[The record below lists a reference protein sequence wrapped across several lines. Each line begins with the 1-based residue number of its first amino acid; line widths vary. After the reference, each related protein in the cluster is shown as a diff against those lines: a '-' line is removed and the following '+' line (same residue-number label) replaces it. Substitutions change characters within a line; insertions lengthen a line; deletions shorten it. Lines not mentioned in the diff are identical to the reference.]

1 MSKMVKTVLLLGSN
15 IEPRLTF
22 LNRALLLLEKETG
35 KAVAISGVYESEPW
49 GFEAKTS
56 FYNQAVVFETDK
68 PAGEILNI
76 CMKIETALGRERG
89 NTEGYAS
96 RTIDVDIL
104 YFGNRVIST
113 KKLIVPHPRLHL
125 RRFALMPLTEIAA
138 GMIHPLLNKTS
149 KELLAECPDHSEVK
163 LVNQ

>member
-22 LNRALLLLEKETG
+22 LNRALSLLEEEMG
-35 KAVAISGVYESEPW
+35 KAVAISEVYESEPW
-49 GFEAKTS
+49 GFEADTS
-56 FYNQAVVFETDK
+56 FYNQAVMFETDK

-76 CMKIETALGRERG
+76 CMKTEAALGRKRG
-89 NTEGYAS
+89 NTEVYTS

-104 YFGNRVIST
+104 YFGNRVIKT
-113 KKLIVPHPRLHL
+113 KNLVIPHPRLHL
-125 RRFALMPLTEIAA
+125 RRFTLMPLTEIAA
-138 GMIHPLLNKTS
+138 EMIHPLLNKTQ
-149 KELLAECPDHSEVK
+149 KELLTMCPDHSEVK

>member
-22 LNRALLLLEKETG
+22 LNQALSLLEEETG
-35 KAVAISGVYESEPW
+35 KAVAISEVYESEPW
-49 GFEAKTS
+49 GFEAKTP
-56 FYNQAVVFETDK
+56 FYNQSVMFETDK

-76 CMKIETALGRERG
+76 CMKTETVLGRKRG
-89 NTEGYAS
+89 NTEGYVS

-104 YFGNRVIST
+104 YFGNKVINT
-113 KKLIVPHPRLHL
+113 KNLVIPHPRLHL
-125 RRFALMPLTEIAA
+125 RRFALMPLTEIAS
-138 GMIHPLLNKTS
+138 GMIHPLLNKTQ
-149 KELLAECPDHSEVK
+149 KELLSECPDRSEVK